1 MRFHLTFLAC
11 VVAFTLSL
19 AGAASA
25 EMTRAQAHTDVQKS
39 IVHLTVKATAR
50 KGTLAGQKDAIESQA
65 TGFLVSGDGFI
76 LTTEHFFDPLF
87 KSKAVNL
94 SITASIGD
102 AAATKLPVQF
112 VSELRQLD
120 LMLLKANIPF
130 GYPTPIVPLHIGST
144 AGLDLASPPEFLTSG
159 FHSNN
164 YRRKHGSLNG
174 AKSEDVPYA
183 WTIDIKTSSGQS
195 GSPVYVI
202 ENDRPTVVGVIKGV
216 LKTDD
221 ELTHMIPIEYSMPL
235 IGHFKLQKLIDKVD
249 RLARLVGK
257 IPGDKKP
264 LHDRLNGVENHLRE
278 VGAQFEWSATSRKDD
293 ALVVKYKKIIGDGP
307 QIDSILLSVTPII
320 KLKGGPNG
328 PGNDTIPEI
337 GLNDDGDD
345 QFARF
350 SLSDD
355 KRIGKFVVP
364 GVGAKLRALL
374 AVIGSKAVGGA
385 EPFSALKLSIVP
397 VVGAELL
404 PPESMRMVPT
414 YLWKS
419 GAS

>member
-1 MRFHLTFLAC
+1 MRLSLTILTC
-11 VVAFTLSL
+11 VLIFTLSL
-19 AGAASA
+19 SKMASA
-25 EMTRAQAHTDVQKS
+25 EMTRAQAHTDVHKS

-50 KGTLAGQKDAIESQA
+50 KGGLAGQKDAIESQA
-65 TGFLVSGDGFI
+65 TGFFVSKDGFI

-94 SITASIGD
+94 TITASIGD
-102 AAATKLPVQF
+102 AGATKLPVQF

-120 LMLLKANIPF
+120 LMLLKANITF
-130 GYPTPIVPLHIGST
+130 GFSTPIVPLNVGST
-144 AGLDLASPPEFLTSG
+144 AKLDPVSPPEFLTSG

-164 YRRKHGSLNG
+164 YLRKHGTLNEPE
-174 AKSEDVPYA
+174 SEDVPYA
-183 WTIDIKTSSGQS
+183 WTINIKTSSGQS

-202 ENDRPTVVGVIKGV
+202 ENDQPTVVGVIKGV

-235 IGHFKLQKLIDKVD
+235 IGHFKLQELIDKVD
-249 RLARLVGK
+249 RLTRIVGK

-264 LHDRLNGVENHLRE
+264 LHDRLNGVEDNLKE
-278 VGAQFEWSATSRKDD
+278 VGSQFEWSAASRKDD

-307 QIDSILLSVTPII
+307 QIDSILLTVTPII
-320 KLKGGPNG
+320 KMKGGPDG
-328 PGNDTIPEI
+328 PGNSTMPEI
-337 GLNDDGDD
+337 GLNDDGED
-345 QFARF
+345 QFTRF

-355 KRIGKFVVP
+355 NRIGEFVIP
-364 GVGAKLRALL
+364 GVGEKLRNLL
-374 AVIGSKAVGGA
+374 AVFKNKAVGGA

-397 VVGAELL
+397 VVGAEFL
-404 PPESMRMVPT
+404 PSESMRMVPA
-414 YLWKS
+414 YGWKS